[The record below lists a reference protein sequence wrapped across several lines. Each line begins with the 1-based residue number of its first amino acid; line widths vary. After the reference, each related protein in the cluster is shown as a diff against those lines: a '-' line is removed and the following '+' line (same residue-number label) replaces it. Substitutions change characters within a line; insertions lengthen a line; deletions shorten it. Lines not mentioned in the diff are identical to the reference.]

1 MIEQIRLHKAEL
13 EKMRNQIFGLDI
25 ARLNKKIIKNGRIKG
40 PIIPTVGDLVMI
52 RHPSKPGQD
61 KYGVIDEIIYPQTI
75 KIRTRTGMIERPAA
89 ITVPLVPN
97 CIMKSGELRTMK
109 VKP

>member
-25 ARLNKKIIKNGRIKG
+25 PILNNKIIKNGRIKR

-61 KYGVIDEIIYPQTI
+61 KYGVIDEIIYQTI